1 MYRWRGDGGNVKRA
15 IYRDSA
21 FRGLCL
27 TALLALAVGVYAAET
42 RTEITLPGTRVFP
55 ESITSTSDGTLIVGS
70 LGHGN
75 VMRIAPG
82 KTTAE
87 GG

>member
-1 MYRWRGDGGNVKRA
+1 M
-15 IYRDSA
+15 
-21 FRGLCL
+21 
-27 TALLALAVGVYAAET
+27 
-42 RTEITLPGTRVFP
+42 FP

-82 KTTAE
+82 STMAQEWIKPGT
-87 GG
+87 GGLNQVLGVYADEKGKDACGFAPIIWRTRAKQRRRWRSI